1 MITAV
6 DTNVLLD
13 VLRPDPNFVERSLA
27 LIETSATLG
36 PLVVCDPVYA
46 ELAANFKRMDALDAF
61 LADAG
66 IRRESLNAGALFQS
80 GRLWRAYRSAGG
92 IRQRIISDFIAGAHA
107 ALQASRLATR
117 DRGFYRRYF
126 EGLVVVEP

>member
-27 LIETSATLG
+27 LVEKSATLG

-46 ELAANFKRMDALDAF
+46 ELAANFEQMDELDAF
-61 LADAG
+61 LVDAG
-66 IRRESLNAGALFQS
+66 IRRESPNAGALFLS
-80 GRLWRAYRSAGG
+80 GRTWRAYRSAGG
-92 IRQRIISDFIAGAHA
+92 SRQRIISDFVVGAHA
-107 ALQASRLATR
+107 RVQASRLATR

-126 EGLVVVEP
+126 EDLVVVEP